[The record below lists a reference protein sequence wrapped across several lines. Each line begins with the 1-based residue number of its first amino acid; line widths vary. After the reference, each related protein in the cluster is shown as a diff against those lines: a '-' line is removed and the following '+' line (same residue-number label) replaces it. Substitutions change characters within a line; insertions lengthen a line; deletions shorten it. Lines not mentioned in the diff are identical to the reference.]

1 MWNLCGNIFTD
12 YNLLELLGLF
22 RERHVNK
29 SVCSEMTV
37 AKIMISLFSLVN
49 LSMIASGGIIF
60 TLGLTGYWSAD
71 ANFSYLM
78 VIMH

>member
-1 MWNLCGNIFTD
+1 M
-12 YNLLELLGLF
+12 
-22 RERHVNK
+22 NK

-78 VIMH
+78 VIMHYALRISDGDGISGDDDADRKPH

>member
-1 MWNLCGNIFTD
+1 M
-12 YNLLELLGLF
+12 
-22 RERHVNK
+22 NK

>member
-1 MWNLCGNIFTD
+1 
-12 YNLLELLGLF
+12 
-22 RERHVNK
+22 
-29 SVCSEMTV
+29 MTV

-78 VIMH
+78 VTMHLQNMIIIIFIKDRIGIFRINMF